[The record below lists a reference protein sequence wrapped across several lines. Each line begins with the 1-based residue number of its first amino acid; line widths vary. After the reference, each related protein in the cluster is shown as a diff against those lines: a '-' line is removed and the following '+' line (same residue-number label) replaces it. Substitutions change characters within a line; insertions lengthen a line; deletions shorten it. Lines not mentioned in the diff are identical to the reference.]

1 MFQYYLVFLATSTGF
16 LAPQPG
22 NGQIHALCMEGEVL
36 TMGPPGK
43 PLSITYELKLLF
55 TFVSIICGHPHH
67 CSVYPLPSASDYT
80 GLYWGPGLSL
90 IWPQFP
96 TSHWY
101 DPQVKRQTPAQ
112 VDTQPPSR
120 CPAGCLPWEGASLLL
135 ASEATWPPQPI
146 WWAPPLWRRSPS
158 SLPFPG
164 HLLPQCVLCFILPAS
179 LPGLGA
185 INACKNFYSLN
196 SL

>member
-1 MFQYYLVFLATSTGF
+1 MGQILKSLLNLFQYYLVFLATSTGF

-43 PLSITYELKLLF
+43 PLSVTYELKLLF
-55 TFVSIICGHPHH
+55 AFVSIICGHPRH

-112 VDTQPPSR
+112 VDAQPPSR

-146 WWAPPLWRRSPS
+146 WWAPT
-158 SLPFPG
+158 SLKE
-164 HLLPQCVLCFILPAS
+164 VS
-179 LPGLGA
+179 
-185 INACKNFYSLN
+185 K
-196 SL
+196 